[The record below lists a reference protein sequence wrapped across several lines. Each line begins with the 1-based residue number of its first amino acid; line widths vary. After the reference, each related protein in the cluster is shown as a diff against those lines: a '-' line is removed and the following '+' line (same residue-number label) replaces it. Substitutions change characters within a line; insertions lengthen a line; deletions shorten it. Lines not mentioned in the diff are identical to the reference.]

1 MKISEIRA
9 DFPILKRKING
20 KRLVY
25 LDNAATTQK
34 PKAVIDAIKNYYESF
49 NSNIHRAVHTL
60 AEESTEAYENTRE
73 KVAGFV
79 NGKSHEIVFTR
90 STTES
95 LNLVAYS
102 LLAGF
107 EKGSEVLVTE
117 MEHHSNFVPWQQA
130 CKFYGLKFNVANVNK
145 DAELDMEDFEDKL
158 TNKTKLV
165 AVAHVSNVTGI
176 INNVKEIAE
185 TAKEKDV
192 IVAVDG
198 AQAVQSSEVDVKDL
212 GADFYAFS
220 GHKMLAPMGI
230 GVLFGSEEFLE
241 KMRPFN
247 MGGGIIKRVRKDET
261 TWNDIPNKFEAGTQ
275 NVEGVVGLS
284 VAIDY
289 LKKIGFDSIKL
300 HEKKIAEKA
309 FKEISS
315 LKDVTVY
322 GGPKRKPIISFNVGD
337 IHPHDVATYLDK
349 FGVAVRAGNHCAAP
363 LMDVFGIN
371 GNVRASFYIYNDEDD
386 LDVLIKAIEE
396 ARRFFAR

>member
-107 EKGSEVLVTE
+107 EKGSEILVTE

>member
-1 MKISEIRA
+1 M
-9 DFPILKRKING
+9 
-20 KRLVY
+20 
-25 LDNAATTQK
+25 
-34 PKAVIDAIKNYYESF
+34 
-49 NSNIHRAVHTL
+49 
-60 AEESTEAYENTRE
+60 
-73 KVAGFV
+73 
-79 NGKSHEIVFTR
+79 
-90 STTES
+90 
-95 LNLVAYS
+95 
-102 LLAGF
+102 
-107 EKGSEVLVTE
+107 
-117 MEHHSNFVPWQQA
+117 
-130 CKFYGLKFNVANVNK
+130 
-145 DAELDMEDFEDKL
+145 
-158 TNKTKLV
+158 
-165 AVAHVSNVTGI
+165 
-176 INNVKEIAE
+176 
-185 TAKEKDV
+185 
-192 IVAVDG
+192 
-198 AQAVQSSEVDVKDL
+198 KDL